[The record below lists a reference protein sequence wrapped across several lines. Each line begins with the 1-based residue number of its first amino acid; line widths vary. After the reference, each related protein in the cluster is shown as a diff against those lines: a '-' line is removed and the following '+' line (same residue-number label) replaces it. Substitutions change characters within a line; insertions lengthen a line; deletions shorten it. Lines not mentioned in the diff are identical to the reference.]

1 MLLISMTDRI
11 RVLAKRSG
19 KIGEKA
25 MVSLGRLAQLLV
37 PTCSKSSP
45 HDIDKSLSLINPR
58 RRKFAVDVLIL
69 EIAGPIPSTDQ
80 KLHFS

>member
-25 MVSLGRLAQLLV
+25 MVSLSRLAQLLV